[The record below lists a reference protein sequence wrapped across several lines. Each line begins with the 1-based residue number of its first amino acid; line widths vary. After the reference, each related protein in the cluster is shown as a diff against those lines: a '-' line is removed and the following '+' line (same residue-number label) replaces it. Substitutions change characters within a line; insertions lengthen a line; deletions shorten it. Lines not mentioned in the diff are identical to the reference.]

1 MSTNQIINQTNV
13 SNLIPSDINKTLNAI
28 KDPKAFGDQLLEAE
42 KQKLKKK
49 LLGIVGQLKDAL
61 VEAIKKVADLEINHQ
76 KTLLSLNKKRN
87 PPDIILN
94 GEVIKGIPLLTEE
107 EYQIALFNENENYKK
122 AKNDLE
128 KES

>member
-1 MSTNQIINQTNV
+1 MSTNQTINQTNV
-13 SNLIPSDINKTLNAI
+13 SNLIPSDINKTLNTI

-76 KTLLSLNKKRN
+76 KTLLN
-87 PPDIILN
+87 IFF
-94 GEVIKGIPLLTEE
+94 T
-107 EYQIALFNENENYKK
+107 
-122 AKNDLE
+122 
-128 KES
+128 

>member
-1 MSTNQIINQTNV
+1 MSSPQRPRKQLQWDGQN
-13 SNLIPSDINKTLNAI
+13 NKQ
-28 KDPKAFGDQLLEAE
+28 KREREKQFGKNRE

-76 KTLLSLNKKRN
+76 KTLLSLSKKRN

-107 EYQIALFNENENYKK
+107 EYQIALLNP
-122 AKNDLE
+122 
-128 KES
+128 